1 MGENLWLRAKNKANL
16 KPELKIKVARNA
28 CDKDL
33 DGEMKS
39 AYENYFKS
47 SLENLQ
53 KSLPF
58 PEIYIKYLEK
68 NCTQVQFIVA
78 SISFHYRF
86 LVRSKA
92 CDRHS
97 SYL

>member
-1 MGENLWLRAKNKANL
+1 M
-16 KPELKIKVARNA
+16 KVVWNA
-28 CDKDL
+28 SDKDL

-58 PEIYIKYLEK
+58 TEIHIKYLEK
-68 NCTQVQFIVA
+68 NCIQVQFIVI

-92 CDRHS
+92 WDRHS